1 MMAMHTQ
8 HRCIVHV
15 RGIDLDAG
23 HDQGILQEQNVSW
36 NHTMPSSFQHTS
48 QQVIY
53 FQS

>member
-23 HDQGILQEQNVSW
+23 HDQGILQEQNISL

-48 QQVIY
+48 QQVIR